1 MRTTSSD
8 LANGDMVG
16 NPQCENPEKYQ
27 TGKTGKNKF
36 IYRILI
42 SI

>member
-27 TGKTGKNKF
+27 TGKTDGYF
-36 IYRILI
+36 IQVHL
-42 SI
+42 